1 MTRNNDEHTGSA
13 VTGSTTNGSDEPLYT
28 ISIAARLVRRDKPN
42 ETPIH
47 PQTLRMY
54 EREGLVNPQRVGKN
68 RLYSDRDIDRVR
80 RIQSYT
86 QIGVNLQGVA
96 MILDLL
102 ERLDQMNSEMES
114 LRQALQEKTKE
125 RRSGHDV

>member
-1 MTRNNDEHTGSA
+1 MTRHDEETSGSA
-13 VTGSTTNGSDEPLYT
+13 ANGSDEPLYT

-102 ERLDQMNSEMES
+102 ERLDQVQSEMES
-114 LRQALQEKTKE
+114 LRQALQEKTRE
-125 RRSGHDV
+125 RRSEQDV

>member
-1 MTRNNDEHTGSA
+1 MSQSKD
-13 VTGSTTNGSDEPLYT
+13 SDEALYT

-102 ERLDQMNSEMES
+102 ERLDQMHGEMAA
-114 LRQALQEKTKE
+114 LRQALNGNGTE
-125 RRSGHDV
+125 RGSGHDV

>member
-1 MTRNNDEHTGSA
+1 MTRNNDDHNGSA
-13 VTGSTTNGSDEPLYT
+13 ANGSDEPLYT

>member
-1 MTRNNDEHTGSA
+1 MARTNSGDGSGA
-13 VTGSTTNGSDEPLYT
+13 GAPRGDEPLYT
-28 ISIAARLVRRDKPN
+28 ISIAARLVRRDQPH

-54 EREGLVNPQRVGKN
+54 EREGLVQPQRVGKN
-68 RLYSDRDIDRVR
+68 RLYSDRDIERVR

-86 QIGVNLQGVA
+86 KIGVNLQGVA

-102 ERLDQMNSEMES
+102 ERMEQMQFEMEE
-114 LRQALQEKTKE
+114 LRKALNGE
-125 RRSGHDV
+125 R

>member
-1 MTRNNDEHTGSA
+1 MDRQRSE
-13 VTGSTTNGSDEPLYT
+13 EPLYT

-54 EREGLVNPQRVGKN
+54 EKEGLINPQRIGKN
-68 RLYSDRDIDRVR
+68 RLYSDRDIERVR

-86 QIGVNLQGVA
+86 NIGVNLAGVDI
-96 MILDLL
+96 ILSLL
-102 ERLDQMNSEMES
+102 ERIEEMQQEMED
-114 LRQALQEKTKE
+114 LQKALNGG
-125 RRSGHDV
+125 R

>member
-1 MTRNNDEHTGSA
+1 MSDE
-13 VTGSTTNGSDEPLYT
+13 EPLYT

-68 RLYSDRDIDRVR
+68 RLYSDRDIERVR

-102 ERLDQMNSEMES
+102 ERLEQVQSEMEV
-114 LRQALQEKTKE
+114 LRQAATRD
-125 RRSGHDV
+125 RRESGGRNHDV

>member
-1 MTRNNDEHTGSA
+1 MTRP
-13 VTGSTTNGSDEPLYT
+13 NGDEPLYT
-28 ISIAARLVRRDKPN
+28 ISIAARLVRRDKPD

-68 RLYSDRDIDRVR
+68 RLYSDRDIERVR
-80 RIQSYT
+80 QIQRLT
-86 QIGVNLQGVA
+86 AIGVNLQGVA

-102 ERLDQMNSEMES
+102 ERLEEMEVEIIG
-114 LRQALQEKTKE
+114 LRAALE
-125 RRSGHDV
+125 RK